1 MFKKKSNLSNISKE
15 APKSMLDR
23 DDINWMLKAKLKRK
37 SKKTK
42 RLSRSL
48 GGDIFLFVVL
58 LAFGAFS
65 AYPLIFTICNALKPY
80 DEMFIFP
87 PKLFPKNLTFDN
99 FVDLFNLIGNSQIPI
114 TRFLFNTLFITV
126 VGTVGHVILASM
138 CAYPLAKYNF
148 PGKTLIFTLIIYSLM
163 FSGTVLGIPNYMI
176 VSKLGLLD
184 SAWAII
190 IPSFASTLG
199 LYLMKQF
206 METIPMELIEAA
218 KVDGAGEV
226 RIFFKVVMPMVKPA
240 WLTLVIL
247 LFQSLWS
254 ADGGTFIYTD
264 KLKPLTY
271 ALSQIVAGGISRTG
285 AAAAVS
291 VVMLIV
297 PITVFIINQ
306 AKIIETMS
314 YSGIK

>member
-1 MFKKKSNLSNISKE
+1 MKKIANIQNEK
-15 APKSMLDR
+15 PRTMLD
-23 DDINWMLKAKLKRK
+23 DDINWILKSKIKRK

-48 GGDIFLFVVL
+48 GGDIGLFLIL
-58 LAFGAFS
+58 IGFGLFS
-65 AYPLIFTICNALKPY
+65 AYPLIFTICNSLKPM

-87 PKLFPKNLTFDN
+87 PKLFPNNITFDN
-99 FVDLFNLIGNSQIPI
+99 FVDLFNLVGNSQIPI
-114 TRFLFNTLFITV
+114 TRFLFNTLFITLL
-126 VGTVGHVILASM
+126 GTVGHVILASM

-148 PGKTLIFTLIIYSLM
+148 PGKTIIFTLIIYSLM
-163 FSGTVLGIPNYMI
+163 FSGAVLGIPNYMI
-176 VSKLGLLD
+176 ISKLGLLD
-184 SAWAII
+184 SPFAII
-190 IPSFASTLG
+190 IPAFATTLG

-206 METIPMELIEAA
+206 METIPTELIEAA
-218 KVDGAGEV
+218 KVDGASEMTV
-226 RIFFKVVMPMVKPA
+226 FFKVVMPMVKPA

-291 VVMLIV
+291 VVMLVI

-306 AKIIETMS
+306 SKIIETMS

>member
-1 MFKKKSNLSNISKE
+1 MKKKKSGLSNISNE
-15 APKSMLDR
+15 LPKSMLEN
-23 DDINWMLKAKLKRK
+23 DDISWLLKAKIKRK
-37 SKKTK
+37 SKKQK

-48 GGDIFLFVVL
+48 GGDIVLFLIL
-58 LAFGAFS
+58 AAFGLFS
-65 AYPLIFTICNALKPY
+65 AYPLVFTICNSLKPY

-87 PKLFPKNLTFDN
+87 PKLFPQNLTFDN
-99 FVDLFNLIGNSQIPI
+99 FTDLFNLIGNSQVPI
-114 TRFLFNTLFITV
+114 TRFLFNTVFITV
-126 VGTVGHVILASM
+126 MGTVGHVIIASM

-148 PGKTLIFTLIIYSLM
+148 PGKTIIFTLIVYSLM
-163 FSGTVLGIPNYMI
+163 FSGAVLGIPNYMI

-184 SAWAII
+184 SPWAII
-190 IPSFASTLG
+190 IPAFASSLG

-218 KVDGAGEV
+218 KVDGAGELK
-226 RIFFKVVMPMVKPA
+226 IFFRVVMPMVKPA

-297 PITVFIINQ
+297 PITVFVINQ
-306 AKIIETMS
+306 SKIIETMS